1 MLIRT
6 LLIALLVFVTLKF
19 VMGILRYL
27 KSNPP
32 QSLSEE
38 TSPKSGVNEMVKD
51 PVCGVYIAD
60 SEAITV
66 ATKHG
71 RLYFCSPQCREK
83 FLENQG

>member
-6 LLIALLVFVTLKF
+6 FLIALLIFVTVKF
-19 VMGILRYL
+19 VIGVLKYL
-27 KSNPP
+27 
-32 QSLSEE
+32 QSDPSEKLSEE
-38 TSPKSGVNEMVKD
+38 TGPKSGVNEMVKD
-51 PVCGVYIAD
+51 PVCGVYIAA

-71 RLYFCSPQCREK
+71 RLYFCSPKCREK